1 MSSLDSPRVLILSLR
16 NWLGASRLPKAF
28 ARAGFQVTALTFPG
42 LLLARCRHAD
52 TQLFLPD
59 QGTEFELI
67 GACRA
72 ILERTAPSLVVPTD
86 EASVELLQAVA
97 ATASRELP
105 GNDAL
110 LGLLRDSL
118 GDFKQH
124 GVLRDRRA
132 LANLAETLSLRAP
145 AHSVVHNLEQAL
157 AFAERHGQALVL
169 KAEESFAGMGVWIC
183 KDQPAV
189 AAAVSRLAGGNERAL
204 KEGVLAQAF
213 VPGRTAM
220 RAVVAWRGEVLAGLS
235 ALKLETH
242 PGSTGPSSVVQ
253 FIEQPEMASTAHAM
267 VRALGFS
274 GFASLD
280 FIVEEG
286 GAAHLIELNP
296 RPTPI
301 CHLGEHLGRDLCVSL
316 RRALRGEPTEE
327 HEAPGLPQK
336 VALFPQEWVRNP
348 SSPHLRDSFHD
359 VPWDEPDLI
368 EGYVLLARQQMRWGD
383 YRLQEERRLK
393 IRELLHSLE
402 QPAA

>member
-1 MSSLDSPRVLILSLR
+1 MSSLGSARVLIVSLR

-28 ARAGFQVTALTFPG
+28 RQAGFEVTALTFPG

-52 TQLFLPD
+52 AQLFLPD
-59 QGTEFELI
+59 QGTETELI
-67 GACRA
+67 SACRA
-72 ILERTAPSLVVPTD
+72 VLESTALALVVPTD

-105 GNDAL
+105 EEAPL
-110 LGLLRDSL
+110 LRLLRDSL

-124 GVLRDRRA
+124 RVLRDRRA
-132 LANLAETLSLRAP
+132 LANLAETLGLRAP
-145 AHSVVHNLEQAL
+145 AQRVVHDLAEAL
-157 AFAERHGQALVL
+157 DFAERHGQALVL
-169 KAEESFAGMGVWIC
+169 KAEESFAGMGVSIC

-189 AAAVSRLAGGNERAL
+189 EAAISRLAGGNARAL

-242 PGSTGPSSVVQ
+242 PGTTGPSSVVQ
-253 FIEQPEMASTAHAM
+253 FIDQPEMASTARAM
-267 VRALGFS
+267 IRALGFS

-280 FIVEEG
+280 FIVEES

-301 CHLGEHLGRDLCVSL
+301 CHLGAYLGRDLCVSL
-316 RRALRGEPTEE
+316 RQALRGEPTDERE
-327 HEAPGLPQK
+327 PPGLPQK
-336 VALFPQEWVRNP
+336 VALFPQEWVRDQ
-348 SSPHLRDSFHD
+348 SSPHFNDSFHD

-383 YRLQEERRLK
+383 YRLQEQKRLK
-393 IRELLHSLE
+393 IRELLNSLE
-402 QPAA
+402 QSA